1 MPIADLKI
9 GLRHSWTVL
18 VGDHLAVPA
27 MSESYTG
34 FSDMPPVFATA
45 FMIGLVEWACA
56 EALSPFLGAGAHTV
70 GIHVD
75 VSHVSATP
83 GGMKATAEVGPGDIP
98 GRQLGDAL
106 AEGRGA
112 PSRE

>member
-9 GLRHSWTVL
+9 GLRHSETVL

-45 FMIGLVEWACA
+45 FMIGLVEWACV
-56 EALSPFLGAGAHTV
+56 EALSPFLGAGEHTV

-75 VSHVSATP
+75 FRHVSADRKRGVSGTRGSGLVVP
-83 GGMKATAEVGPGDIP
+83 VGH
-98 GRQLGDAL
+98 R
-106 AEGRGA
+106 
-112 PSRE
+112 

>member
-9 GLRHSWTVL
+9 GLRHSETVL

-45 FMIGLVEWACA
+45 FMIGLVEWACV
-56 EALSPFLGAGAHTV
+56 EALSPFLGAGEHTV

-75 VSHVSATP
+75 VSPVSATP
-83 GGMKATAEVGPGDIP
+83 VGMKATAAVAPVAITGPRLPFGSAGNRP
-98 GRQLGDAL
+98 
-106 AEGRGA
+106 E
-112 PSRE
+112 